1 MMIIS
6 ALPFPRKRASVVAMT
21 DKDRKMTDEPMTLRA
36 KVLDVLEEYSDWP
49 ITALNDLCDLLED
62 TGAPAHMR
70 VAKELR
76 GEK

>member
-1 MMIIS
+1 
-6 ALPFPRKRASVVAMT
+6 
-21 DKDRKMTDEPMTLRA
+21 MTDEPTTLRE
-36 KVLDVLEEYSDWP
+36 KTLEVLEEYSHWP

-76 GEK
+76 GED

>member
-1 MMIIS
+1 
-6 ALPFPRKRASVVAMT
+6 MT
-21 DKDRKMTDEPMTLRA
+21 SQEMKMTDEPMTLRE
-36 KVLDVLEEYSDWP
+36 KVIEACCDVAVAED
-49 ITALNDLCDLLED
+49 LNGELCFLGPCASSSLVDAIAAILED